1 MKLAMID
8 VAKELPE
15 FSPKSKMLLQVH
27 DELVLEVPEE
37 EVERVA
43 KFVQE
48 RMDKVVELSVPIE
61 TSVNWGHSWSE
72 AKE

>member
-1 MKLAMID
+1 
-8 VAKELPE
+8 
-15 FSPKSKMLLQVH
+15 MLLQVH